1 MSGGISAIK
10 GFDYQAT
17 VILELLLEHFR
28 KHPEGRVRPEGLD
41 DLDLYESKSAE
52 SVTFVQIKKPRENVE
67 GELTP
72 SPWTLHE
79 AARHLMGSAVDNLR
93 NEKAKQIW
101 ILGDESNLEL
111 KQLIA
116 AGTQAPAQCPASFWL
131 MVLLITRQSLEAD
144 GLPVE
149 DLPKPNY
156 KLLKTW
162 TTTHNPDTF
171 VNWLREHI
179 SSIATQRGASKRLV
193 KIHSQKLS
201 SYASS
206 IPHVLERITL
216 RCGYGSE
223 QHVNARV
230 KNTLSTDLAL
240 SAEVVNSTLY
250 LNLRAYINEISKKP
264 GQCFS
269 RDDFEAEVRCVW
281 PHMSPIR
288 RPPALSPHHI
298 TRADITHSLMSEP
311 FAEVIGVSGSGKTH
325 LASEIYHL
333 AREREPG
340 REIYYIEVKPETSL
354 RSVLAGVSFQLRR
367 IGILEPFKVVT
378 RAVETEQERISRLAA
393 ALSVSSARM
402 LLLIDIVDGTCGPS
416 FKREIS
422 SFIKTLQLG
431 AVSILFFSQ
440 ESPLL
445 LSNLERKSAQIATL
459 NLRGFTY
466 EEFSR
471 LVGHYHANSQDWPL
485 YRIFRRITAGR
496 ESGLFATL
504 ADTLARASTLDEM
517 QMLAAQEPEKILPTA
532 ERIRFANISNRACSA
547 AEKLI
552 CFALPFHRSDAIEIF
567 PKESVAL
574 AISEMLEL
582 GLLRTRGDGLLEMH
596 EVVRAG
602 LEENIP
608 VDTRRCAHKTLATW
622 YGSCG
627 VVSAEVFHLDKANLT
642 AMAQARA
649 KQAFLKGLNW
659 NELASFVLRRK
670 LISAEEVITTFAQAH
685 KAIERCFILPDLLRA
700 LDYNDANALIDV
712 LKERIRHQQ
721 LDYQFDSAIT
731 EAIMQIDPGKIEDL
745 IALIVDATTDEVKR
759 KSALSTLS
767 SGIRKFKFVL
777 SEATLCL
784 FDAQSFETQRSL
796 LGIFSQDK
804 RIVTL
809 SRVFQVHAEELR
821 AATCDKPVS
830 PLHLKIATLEDAKAL
845 IAALPSVSTQ
855 AILISKSALLGPL
868 VDTLRPLRIAL
879 KRHSIEILRQPSID
893 PRLHAN
899 AIRVISL
906 FADKHTPAL
915 CHASIVNKLPMAAFH
930 AVIPALMPSLCG
942 RGDYEIVV
950 LNPSISIEQRLWAMT
965 ALALLGVD
973 LEETLHA
980 LAALPGQ
987 KDMDDQWEIYGLLT
1001 CSFSPFKGGIAL
1013 LRKFFEAN
1021 QGSVPIALTLGPL
1034 LKLSELDTPDASALL
1049 VTALTS
1055 PHREVRRLAAMR
1067 LQYRRD
1073 STVLAPMIH
1082 AYRKE
1087 QDTTTALYLA
1097 RAIVASGAKNTGDLD
1112 HDQHHDAPFM
1122 VWRCILARRSKD
1134 QWASPLIVNLALD
1147 NAQPWKV
1154 RRAAIAAA
1162 GELPY
1167 DSVLSLIHTTLLTTA
1182 LPIVDNSVSL
1192 SCYLILSF
1200 HIEHNARL
1208 ILQWHSL
1215 GRIRFIELVG
1225 SLVDREIKEML
1236 FSENATSG
1244 ETAAEWLYN
1253 SLSRDDRTAS
1263 YELAAVENAVHLPL
1277 LQLATIQSLR
1287 KHGKIDIIEALL
1299 KATACEWLRIHSTKQ
1314 LVIARGGSSATES
1327 YLRHLLGDMCSDH
1340 SYLGGLL
1347 RDLCRRKPASSAR
1360 SPYPPPRRTLSNNP
1374 QELAASTIMKM
1385 VREETFEHDLPHDFV
1400 ITDLSQTQLIELIQ
1414 LLAPERDSSSFVSE
1428 FQSVLGFMSDG
1439 HYVAQ
1444 ESSRSR
1450 PSSNAR
1456 SRLRAALAAANDF
1469 DVKINWHSQS
1479 LSTPYKTDY
1488 RDGYFRALVLR
1499 GNSQK
1504 IYNELDVNRDTLLI
1518 ELLENGRIESLSNLL
1533 DDRIIPLISPYIEP
1547 CNLELFLSLCNVA
1560 ALIQTPSIDVTLKR
1574 LTYRW
1579 AREFTAPVPEA
1590 MAHNKRYL
1598 HQGFHLLSRHPRFI
1612 HAHGIYECLAS
1623 VYRHTHEVFDDFDLP
1638 DIFEHHSRAYVDLE
1652 SRLVDLVEFEHYQVS
1667 RYEKLDDR
1675 CAQLFSALYVP

>member
-10 GFDYQAT
+10 GFDYQAA

-41 DLDLYESKSAE
+41 DLDLYTSRAAE
-52 SVTFVQIKKPRENVE
+52 GVTFVQIKKPTENVN

-79 AARHLMGSAVDNLR
+79 AARHLMSPAVVKLLDGKSR
-93 NEKAKQIW
+93 QIW
-101 ILGDESNLEL
+101 VLGDESTLEL
-111 KQLIA
+111 KQLID
-116 AGTQAPAQCPASFWL
+116 AGAQAPTECPASYWL
-131 MVLLITRQSLEAD
+131 MVLLITRQSLEED

-149 DLPKPNY
+149 HLPKPNH
-156 KLLKTW
+156 KLLKEW
-162 TTTHNPDTF
+162 TTRHNSDIPFD
-171 VNWLREHI
+171 WLDKKI
-179 SSIATQRGASKRLV
+179 SSIATQQGASQSLV
-193 KIHSQKLS
+193 NIHAEKLS
-201 SYASS
+201 RYASS
-206 IPHVLERITL
+206 MPHVLERITL

-223 QHVNARV
+223 QEVNARV
-230 KNTLSTDLAL
+230 KDKLSTELAL

-250 LNLRAYINEISKKP
+250 FNLRSFINEISKKP

-281 PHMSPIR
+281 PHMSPICT
-288 RPPALSPHHI
+288 PPALPRYHIARVDI
-298 TRADITHSLMSEP
+298 TRPLMSKP
-311 FAEVIGVSGSGKTH
+311 LTEVIGVSGSGKTY
-325 LASEIYHL
+325 LATETYHL
-333 AREREPG
+333 ARKREPG
-340 REIYYIEVKPETSL
+340 SEIYYVEVRQDTSL
-354 RSVLAGVSFQLRR
+354 RSVLAGISFHLRR
-367 IGILEPFKVVT
+367 IGIRKPFTIVT
-378 RAVETEQERISRLAA
+378 RAGETEQERISQLAA
-393 ALSVSSARM
+393 ALSESSARM
-402 LLLIDIVDGTCGPS
+402 LFLIDIVDGTCGPL
-416 FKREIS
+416 FKRELS
-422 SFIKTLQLG
+422 SFIKALQPG
-431 AVSILFFSQ
+431 AVSIIFFSQ

-445 LSNLERKSAQIATL
+445 LSNFERKSAQVATL

-466 EEFSR
+466 EEFSK
-471 LVGHYHANSQDWPL
+471 LVSRYHANSQSWPL

-517 QMLAAQEPEKILPTA
+517 QMLAAQEPEDILPTA
-532 ERIRFANISNRACSA
+532 ERIRFANISSSARPA
-547 AEKLI
+547 AERLI
-552 CFALPFHRSDAIEIF
+552 CFALPFDRSDAKEIF
-567 PKESVAL
+567 PKEPVAL

-608 VDTRRCAHKTLATW
+608 VDTRRCAHQTLATW

-627 VVSAEVFHLDKANLT
+627 VVSAEIFHLDKANLT
-642 AMAQARA
+642 ATAQARA

-670 LISAEEVITTFAQAH
+670 LISAEEVITTFAQAD
-685 KAIERCFILPDLLRA
+685 KAIEHCFILPDLLRA
-700 LDYNDANALIDV
+700 LDYNDANALIAV
-712 LKERIRHQQ
+712 LKERIKHRQ

-731 EAIMQIDPGKIEDL
+731 EAIMQIDPGKVEEL

-759 KSALSTLS
+759 KSAFSTLS

-804 RIVTL
+804 RVDTL

-821 AATCDKPVS
+821 AATCDEHVS

-855 AILISKSALLGPL
+855 AMLISKSALLGPL
-868 VDTLRPLRIAL
+868 VDTLRPLRVAL

-893 PRLHAN
+893 PGLHAN

-906 FADKHTPAL
+906 FADRNTPAL
-915 CHASIVNKLPMAAFH
+915 CHASIVNQLPMAAFH
-930 AVIPALMPSLCG
+930 AVIPALMPSLCE
-942 RGDYEIVV
+942 RGDYESVV
-950 LNPSISIEQRLWAMT
+950 LNPLISIGERRWAMT

-973 LEETLHA
+973 LEETLYA

-987 KDMDDQWEIYGLLT
+987 ENTDDQWELYSLMT

-1021 QGSVPIALTLGPL
+1021 PGTVPIALTLGPL

-1049 VTALTS
+1049 AMALAS

-1073 STVLAPMIH
+1073 STVLAPMIQ

-1112 HDQHHDAPFM
+1112 HDQHQDAAFM

-1134 QWASPLIVNLALD
+1134 EWASALLVKLALD

-1167 DSVLSLIHTTLLTTA
+1167 DTVLSLIQTTLLTTA
-1182 LPIVDNSVSL
+1182 LPLVDHSVSL
-1192 SCYLILSF
+1192 SSYLILSF

-1208 ILQWHSL
+1208 FLQWHSL
-1215 GRIRFIELVG
+1215 GRITFIELVG
-1225 SLVDREIKEML
+1225 SLVDREIKDIW

-1244 ETAAEWLYN
+1244 ATAAEWLYN

-1263 YELAAVENAVHLPL
+1263 YDLAAVENAIHLPL

-1299 KATACEWLRIHSTKQ
+1299 KATTCEWLRIHATKQ
-1314 LVIARGGSSATES
+1314 LVVARGGGSATES
-1327 YLRHLLGDMCSDH
+1327 HLRHLLGDACSDH
-1340 SYLGGLL
+1340 SFLGGLL
-1347 RDLCRRKPASSAR
+1347 PELCSRKPASSTHNLH
-1360 SPYPPPRRTLSNNP
+1360 PPSHRPLSNKS
-1374 QELAASTIMKM
+1374 QGLAASTIMKM
-1385 VREETFEHDLPHDFV
+1385 VQEDTLEKALPQDFI
-1400 ITDLSQTQLIELIQ
+1400 ITDLSQTQLVELIP
-1414 LLAPERDSSSFVSE
+1414 LLDPERDPSSFVSE
-1428 FQSVLGFMSDG
+1428 FQPVVGFTSDG

-1469 DVKINWHSQS
+1469 DVEINWHGKS
-1479 LSTPYKTDY
+1479 LSTPYGTEY
-1488 RDGYFRALVLR
+1488 RIQYLHALVLR

-1504 IYNELDVNRDTLLI
+1504 FYNELDANHDTLLI
-1518 ELLENGRIESLSNLL
+1518 ELLENGRIASLSSLL

-1547 CNLELFLSLCNVA
+1547 CNLKLFLSLCNVA
-1560 ALIQTPSIDVTLKR
+1560 ALIQTPSIDATLKR

-1579 AREFTAPVPEA
+1579 AREFTAPEREA
-1590 MAHNKRYL
+1590 TAHNEQFL
-1598 HQGFHLLSRHPRFI
+1598 HQGFHLLVRHPRFI
-1612 HAHGIYECLAS
+1612 HVDGIYDCLAS
-1623 VYRHTHEVFDDFDLP
+1623 VHRHTHEVFSDFDLP
-1638 DIFEHHSRAYVDLE
+1638 DIFEHHPRAYVDLE
-1652 SRLVDLVEFEHYQVS
+1652 SRLADIVEFEHYQVS
-1667 RYEKLDDR
+1667 RYDKLDDR
-1675 CAQLFSALYVP
+1675 CAQLFSALDGP